1 MPIFLKLA
9 SVELA
14 IERVA
19 ARVAQG
25 GHAIPESVI
34 RRRFV
39 AGWYHFEHLYRP
51 RLDAWRVYDNSGEE
65 ATLLEE
71 AP

>member
-1 MPIFLKLA
+1 
-9 SVELA
+9 VELA

-25 GHAIPESVI
+25 GHAIPEAVI
-34 RRRFV
+34 RRRFES
-39 AGWYHFEHLYRP
+39 GWYHFENLYRT

>member
-1 MPIFLKLA
+1 MLIFLKLA

-39 AGWYHFEHLYRP
+39 AGWYHFENLYRP
-51 RLDAWRVYDNSGEE
+51 RLELRRREDDAGRGDPIE
-65 ATLLEE
+65 
-71 AP
+71 P